1 MTQSQNHD
9 GETVHYLST
18 LAFPEPW
25 LDRLR
30 ALSPRLVVEQI
41 STGDAREVPDEVWAR
56 TDILHTGA
64 AFPEEGQAPR
74 LRWVQLDTSGVD
86 HLHDT
91 ALWRSRVPLT
101 SIGGVSPVPMAEYVL
116 MMVLGLAHRLPRAVQ
131 VQRTANWPSL
141 AERWEQ
147 LMPRRLRGAG
157 IGIVGYGRIG
167 AEIGRLARAH
177 HMDVHALRRGT
188 ARRTDV
194 YGGADDAADQATF
207 YTPDRLHEFLGHCD
221 YLVLTCPLTDE
232 TRGMIDAAAFAAL
245 KPGAVLVNV
254 SRGGIAD
261 EDAML
266 AALRAGRLAGAA
278 LDVFDTEPLPPD
290 SPLWHEPGVLIT
302 PHVAGFSPDYEGQIL
317 DLVTQNLRRFL
328 GGRPLL
334 NEVDRV
340 RGY

>member
-1 MTQSQNHD
+1 MTQSQHHD
-9 GETVHYLST
+9 GDTVHYLST

-41 STGDAREVPDEVWAR
+41 STADAAEVPDEVWAR

-64 AFPEEGQAPR
+64 AFPAAGQAPR

-86 HLHDT
+86 HLHGT
-91 ALWRSRVPLT
+91 ALWRSEVPLT

-116 MMVLGLAHRLPRAVQ
+116 MMVLGFAHRLPHAVR
-131 VQRTANWPSL
+131 VQRSADWPSP
-141 AERWEQ
+141 AERWER

-188 ARRTDV
+188 TRRTDV
-194 YGGADDAADQATF
+194 YGGGAEEADRAEF
-207 YTPDRLHEFLGHCD
+207 YTPDRLHEFLAHCD
-221 YLVLTCPLTDE
+221 YLVLTCPLTDQ

-266 AALRAGRLAGAA
+266 DALRSGRLGGAA

-290 SPLWHEPGVLIT
+290 SPLWHEPDVLIT

-317 DLVTQNLRRFL
+317 DLVSQNLRRFL
-328 GGRPLL
+328 DGRPLL